1 MALFQPDEATG
12 VDRDPEAAA
21 DAEVV
26 ISAGARTSRTD
37 HGKPVRTGARLD
49 IVFWLSVLWVAAVLF
64 SALFANVLHLQPTDT
79 PSGPPSAG
87 PSWAHP
93 FGTDNIGLD
102 LFSLCV
108 HGARMATIIA
118 LSTAALG
125 IVVGGL
131 SGLIAGFYHGVIE
144 QVLMWVTDVMLAF
157 PALVFA
163 LAVVSFAGASLTT
176 VVITIAVLGI
186 PGFARVGRALTLSHS
201 QRPFVMASQAMG
213 ARKSRTMFRE
223 VLPNV
228 IVPVATYAAL
238 AAALAII
245 AEGAL
250 AFLGLSAPDV
260 VDWGAMINQGKD
272 QLYQAPQAAFAP
284 MLVMFLTIVSL
295 NFLGERLGAV
305 LDPRQGQL

>member
-1 MALFQPDEATG
+1 MALFQPDQAAGTDDPAAEATTG
-12 VDRDPEAAA
+12 VAVAAGTRTPRRARGRAPRTEA
-21 DAEVV
+21 
-26 ISAGARTSRTD
+26 
-37 HGKPVRTGARLD
+37 KLD
-49 IVFWLSVLWVAAVLF
+49 IVFWLSVFWTVVVLF
-64 SALFANVLHLQPTDT
+64 CALFCNVLHLQPTDT

-93 FGTDNIGLD
+93 FGTDNIGID

-118 LSTAALG
+118 VSTAALG
-125 IVVGGL
+125 LVVGGL
-131 SGLIAGFYHGVIE
+131 SGLVAAFYHGVIE
-144 QVLMWVTDVMLAF
+144 QVLMWITDVMLAF

-176 VVITIAVLGI
+176 VVLTIAILGI
-186 PGFARVGRALTLSHS
+186 PGFVRVGRALTLSHS
-201 QRPFVMASQAMG
+201 QRPFVLASQAMG
-213 ARKSRTMFRE
+213 ARRSRTMFRE

-228 IVPVATYAAL
+228 IVPLATYAAL

-250 AFLGLSAPDV
+250 AFLGLSAPEV